1 MLEHSFM
8 DTIENFINYISA
20 IEEPTNLCT
29 NLYRGQSE
37 LAQIRRTNLRLYLEQ
52 MVAIN
57 PKVMLIGIAPGI
69 HGCYKTGI
77 PFTDE
82 HSVAKCLFFSN
93 AGYRIASEVP
103 EKEMSAQCIWSVLNN
118 AAKQPLMWNIFPF
131 HPHQQGNPNSNRN
144 PSKQEMLLGKDI
156 LDRLCSLFEIESFYS
171 VGTNAAQILKKDI
184 PTIDYIRHP
193 AYGGSTL
200 CREQLKKI
208 L

>member
-1 MLEHSFM
+1 MN
-8 DTIENFINYISA
+8 TIEDYIDYISA
-20 IEEPTNLCT
+20 IEEPTNLST

-37 LAQIRRTNLRLYLEQ
+37 LSQIRRTNLKLYLEQ
-52 MVAIN
+52 MLALK

-82 HSVAKCLFFSN
+82 HSVANCSFFSN
-93 AGYRIASEVP
+93 AGYRIASEDP

-118 AAKQPLMWNIFPF
+118 VAKQPLMWNIFPF
-131 HPHQQGNPNSNRN
+131 HPHLQGNPNSNRN

-156 LDRLCSLFEIESFYS
+156 LDRLCSLFEIERFYS
-171 VGTNAAQILKKDI
+171 VGTNAAKILKKDI

-193 AYGGSTL
+193 AYGGATL
-200 CREQLKKI
+200 CREQLTKI
-208 L
+208 LNN